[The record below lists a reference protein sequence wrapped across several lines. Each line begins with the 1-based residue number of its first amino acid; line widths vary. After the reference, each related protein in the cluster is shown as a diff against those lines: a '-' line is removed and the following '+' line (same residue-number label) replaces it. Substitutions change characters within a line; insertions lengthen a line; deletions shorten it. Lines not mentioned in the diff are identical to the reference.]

1 MLIPLQDLKQY
12 FYNYNIK
19 TGKSTEKDD
28 ENYKTIDDIDYELLR
43 SVPFIIYSKD
53 IEPRIIE
60 ESTSMLDAF
69 PTIANMFGF
78 ETKYT
83 LGSDIFSTKD
93 NLVVFPNGNW
103 LTNKIYYDTK
113 KEAFKAL
120 ENNLVVTNEY
130 IENKSNIAQEK
141 INISNYIIMYDFNF
155 INIFFI

>member
-1 MLIPLQDLKQY
+1 
-12 FYNYNIK
+12 
-19 TGKSTEKDD
+19 
-28 ENYKTIDDIDYELLR
+28 
-43 SVPFIIYSKD
+43 
-53 IEPRIIE
+53 
-60 ESTSMLDAF
+60 MLDAF

-113 KEAFKAL
+113 KEAFKTL
-120 ENNLVVTNEY
+120 ESNSVVTNEY

-141 INISNYIIMYDFNF
+141 INISNYIIMYDLIGKNEETKVSLKEK
-155 INIFFI
+155 